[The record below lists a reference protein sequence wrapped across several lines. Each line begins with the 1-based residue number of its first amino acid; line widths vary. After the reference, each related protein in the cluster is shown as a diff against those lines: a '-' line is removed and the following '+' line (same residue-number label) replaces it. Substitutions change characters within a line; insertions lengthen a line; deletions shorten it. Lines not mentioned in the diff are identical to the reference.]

1 MQRFRVPLQFGPA
14 HSPHEPHLFIILKR
28 ERAQDASSASPGASK
43 LLEIYTAQ
51 PTSTHTHLHP
61 TPSAFRTPPTF
72 FKTRHT
78 NLKRTFAPVCRYL
91 GT

>member
-14 HSPHEPHLFIILKR
+14 HSPHEPHLFIILKG

-51 PTSTHTHLHP
+51 PTSTQ
-61 TPSAFRTPPTF
+61 TPPPP
-72 FKTRHT
+72 HT
-78 NLKRTFAPVCRYL
+78 LRISHPSHLRQNAPYKS
-91 GT
+91 